1 MSQTAEVLRA
11 LKKVLR
17 ARELTYRDLAE
28 ALDLSE
34 ASVKRLFSEQT
45 FSLQR
50 LEQACRFLDMSLY
63 DLTRMTRLGDE
74 DETTM
79 LTESQEKD
87 LAADSALLTYFYLLL
102 TGWKPARISR
112 QLKLDAAAHTRIL
125 AHLDKLLLIELLPK
139 NRIRLLTQRR
149 IEWRPGGPIRKLYEE
164 QVKQDFVR
172 SKFDAAG
179 ALQRFETAELSV
191 ASISV
196 LARRLDRLAREFD
209 DLADLDMHLPAEQ
222 KRNVGLMLA
231 MRPWT
236 YWQILEQQWQ
246 VQIPAKSL
254 IRPRPAAD

>member
-1 MSQTAEVLRA
+1 MSQTAEVLKA

-45 FSLQR
+45 FSVQR

-74 DETTM
+74 NETTV
-79 LTESQEKD
+79 LTVDQEQA
-87 LAADSALLTYFYLLL
+87 LAGDSALLTYFYLLL
-102 TGWKPARISR
+102 TGWKPARIAR
-112 QLKLDAAAHTRIL
+112 QLKLDGPANTRIL
-125 AHLDKLLLIELLPK
+125 AHLDKLQLIELLPK
-139 NRIRLLTQRR
+139 NRVHLLTQRR
-149 IEWRPGGPIRKLYEE
+149 IEWRPDGPIRKLYED
-164 QVKQDFVR
+164 QVKRDFVR
-172 SKFDAAG
+172 SKFDAPG
-179 ALQRFETAELSV
+179 ELQRFATAELSL

-196 LARRLDRLAREFD
+196 LARRLDRLVREFD

-222 KRNVGLMLA
+222 KRNVGMMLA

-246 VQIPAKSL
+246 VKIPHRSL
-254 IRPRPAAD
+254 IRPR

>member
-1 MSQTAEVLRA
+1 MSQTAEVLKA

-17 ARELTYRDLAE
+17 ARELTYRDLAD

-74 DETTM
+74 NETTVLSEM
-79 LTESQEKD
+79 QEIA
-87 LAADSALLTYFYLLL
+87 LAADTGLLTYFYLLL
-102 TGWKPARISR
+102 TGWKPARIAR
-112 QLKLDAAAHTRIL
+112 QLKLNGPAHTGVL
-125 AHLDKLLLIELLPK
+125 ARLDKLLLIELLPK
-139 NRIRLLTQRR
+139 NRVRLLTHRR
-149 IEWRPGGPIRKLYEE
+149 IEWRADGPIRKLYEQ
-164 QVKQDFVR
+164 QVTEDFVR
-172 SKFDAAG
+172 SKFAA
-179 ALQRFETAELSV
+179 ADEVLRFETAELSV

-246 VQIPAKSL
+246 VQIPPRKL
-254 IRPRPAAD
+254 IRPR